1 MHMYTYTYTHAYTYI
16 YTCPY
21 TYIHIHKYIHIFNM
35 YICTHAST
43 PGTTAQ
49 QQLHEKPDLTPRNSA
64 LLLLVRT
71 EIQRGVTRRSEQF
84 SCPIHEERRVS
95 EEQPQLTAVH
105 RTITTARRLDH
116 IYFSA
121 LVRSRSTQF
130 MAHPSCQLG
139 RAPPKRGHFSAILAG
154 FLLCIGKFE
163 SKNLL

>member
-1 MHMYTYTYTHAYTYI
+1 MHTHTYTHVYK
-16 YTCPY
+16 
-21 TYIHIHKYIHIFNM
+21 YIHIHIYTRLHIYTYLYVRTHAHIHIYHGTHTYKV

-105 RTITTARRLDH
+105 RTITTARHLDH

-121 LVRSRSTQF
+121 LVRSRNVHGYRDSD
-130 MAHPSCQLG
+130 
-139 RAPPKRGHFSAILAG
+139 
-154 FLLCIGKFE
+154 
-163 SKNLL
+163 